1 MKILRNNAVIIVI
14 IIPTLGVLLSFLAA
28 PPYEVLL
35 PFLGPTGGPHYRA
48 LGLGQRPY
56 IDGFPK
62 ALHELETLR
71 RSAKVAA
78 ATTAA
83 AAAATSATAAT
94 AVAAAAAA
102 VAVTPT
108 GGGGGVGGGVGSG
121 AGLVQ
126 QLSSNYSS
134 PNSTINS
141 DCQVYKPNAP
151 HIQGKPNALFEI

>member
-1 MKILRNNAVIIVI
+1 MPL
-14 IIPTLGVLLSFLAA
+14 T
-28 PPYEVLL
+28 
-35 PFLGPTGGPHYRA
+35 PFAGPTGGPHYRA

-62 ALHELETLR
+62 SLHELEALR
-71 RSAKVAA
+71 RTTKAV
-78 ATTAA
+78 TTAA
-83 AAAATSATAAT
+83 AAAATAATAAT

-102 VAVTPT
+102 VAVSPA
-108 GGGGGVGGGVGSG
+108 GGGGGGTVGVVGGSG

-126 QLSSNYSS
+126 QLNSNYSS

-151 HIQGKPNALFEI
+151 HIQGKCKSTLKKIGFFKERGSKIIII

>member
-1 MKILRNNAVIIVI
+1 M
-14 IIPTLGVLLSFLAA
+14 
-28 PPYEVLL
+28 
-35 PFLGPTGGPHYRA
+35 
-48 LGLGQRPY
+48 
-56 IDGFPK
+56 
-62 ALHELETLR
+62 
-71 RSAKVAA
+71 
-78 ATTAA
+78 TTAA
-83 AAAATSATAAT
+83 AAAATAASAAN

-108 GGGGGVGGGVGSG
+108 GGGGGVAAGSVAGGAG

-151 HIQGKPNALFEI
+151 HIQGKLPVHCTKILENNCIP